1 MKFLMFRSIFCL
13 LFFLFVQ
20 IIGFHFSP
28 TYAKEEV
35 DPSDPTKIYTY
46 AGGGL
51 KYTDYTNSESMIEVR
66 ATGNIAASDSDTV
79 MFELGYGWHDGDLV
93 PGDNSDFT
101 NGRVRWFHLF
111 PMDYSVVTGYRG
123 WATQIDAQVAGALKG
138 TDGQNT
144 ISVGAL
150 PAFGLNEQ
158 WSFFL
163 ALSVVNTWDKN
174 FDNYNGLGANV
185 APLLVYTPSFLWEGA
200 YFQIWP
206 AYTYFVS
213 GELRD
218 EGSGNFDLTTGG
230 PITDTVMWAVTF
242 QKNLDVDLLTFR
254 RGEDTGVKND
264 WNAFLNITTYF

>member
-1 MKFLMFRSIFCL
+1 MKSLTLRSISCL
-13 LFFLFVQ
+13 LYFLLVP
-20 IIGFHFSP
+20 IIGVHFNP
-28 TYAKEEV
+28 AYAKEEI

-46 AGGGL
+46 AGGGV
-51 KYTDYTNSESMIEVR
+51 KYTDYTNGESMIEVR
-66 ATGNIAASDSDTV
+66 ATGNVAASDSDMV

-101 NGRVRWFHLF
+101 NARIRWFHLF
-111 PMDYSVVTGYRG
+111 PMDYSIVTGYRG
-123 WATQIDAQVAGALKG
+123 WATQIDVQLAGALKG

-163 ALSVVNTWDKN
+163 AMSVVNTWDKN
-174 FDNYNGLGANV
+174 FDEYNGLGVNL
-185 APLLVYTPSFLWEGA
+185 APLLVYTPDFLWEGA

-206 AYTYFVS
+206 AYTYFIS
-213 GELRD
+213 GELKD
-218 EGSGNFDLTTGG
+218 EASGNFDLTTGG

-242 QKNLDVDLLTFR
+242 QSLFDEDLRSFR
-254 RGEDTGVKND
+254 RGRDTGLKND
-264 WNAFLNITTYF
+264 WNVFFNITAYF